1 MLVRSFVESTSFAH
15 LLVERVDE
23 QCSLV
28 KLMSYVV
35 CFTCQINDDNVY
47 SRFSRATFHDDN
59 DFVVRIS

>member
-28 KLMSYVV
+28 KLMSNVV
-35 CFTCQINDDNVY
+35 CFACQINDDNAR
-47 SRFSRATFHDDN
+47 SRFNRATFHDDN
-59 DFVVRIS
+59 DFVIKIS